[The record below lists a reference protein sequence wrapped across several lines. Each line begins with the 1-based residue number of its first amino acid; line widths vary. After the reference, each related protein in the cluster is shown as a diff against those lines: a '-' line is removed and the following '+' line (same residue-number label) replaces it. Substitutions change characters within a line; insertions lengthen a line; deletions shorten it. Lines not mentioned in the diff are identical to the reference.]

1 MFKFFALQNGDYCA
15 CDNSYATP
23 RTQYNKTADTDCQHD
38 KADHT
43 LNGAGW
49 RNAVYQANPDART
62 LAPTPPTP
70 YPTTA
75 APTNPTPAPT
85 PTPVPTPTPT
95 AAPTRPLGLLTDEQE
110 KTYRELEAR
119 DNAGE
124 LTPLQEREFRE
135 LQGKMLEASIPLP
148 EKVEPDELVNV
159 ALDLHAE
166 QSSTVLGANAARA
179 VDDNTAQ
186 EFEQQSCTMTSGKE
200 KPWWRVDLGKDPVPV
215 WSVALWNPHNVREED
230 LEKMT
235 ALEVHISNSRNE
247 VGQKCSGAVQEYKG
261 TMNIVCENLKGRYV
275 TVSLAQQAVLSL
287 CEAQVYVDAKTV
299 KLQHDKPALLG
310 TDQAAALSGM
320 MKTVEQ
326 RLKAKKVAADAVK
339 EAKMLD
345 MKAHAL
351 ANDLNTNQQKAFDAM
366 ENDGP
371 SKSKPDPPTVHS
383 THKDGLTTA
392 QQEAFEKMEQR
403 DLTTRSKP
411 KQQTS
416 QAFDHAQRRIEAIS
430 PSLPGIGKKVHGT
443 GDSQPVQTAVH
454 VTHKDGV
461 LTATQHEALK
471 EMEETDKAE
480 KTRNFHFSGTGDSQ
494 PVQTAVHATHKDGV
508 LTATQHEALKEM
520 EETDKAE
527 KTRNFHFSAAQTST
541 WNAFEAMDNTPM
553 PGLGTKAGK
562 KAVEEVQPTGNSKPD
577 QPTAHAVHSAHAE
590 HSAHTEH
597 GGLTAAQQEAFE
609 EMDSMANA
617 GDFHLSSAQVSTWK
631 SLQAMDKPVEEKAAD
646 ADGDIEAAV
655 AEMLQLPEDEAE
667 GEESMLVERLP
678 AEADDIVPEDGAHSA
693 MIARMSSAEGVLQES
708 ASALAGVK
716 SRLDTF

>member
-1 MFKFFALQNGDYCA
+1 
-15 CDNSYATP
+15 
-23 RTQYNKTADTDCQHD
+23 
-38 KADHT
+38 
-43 LNGAGW
+43 
-49 RNAVYQANPDART
+49 
-62 LAPTPPTP
+62 
-70 YPTTA
+70 
-75 APTNPTPAPT
+75 
-85 PTPVPTPTPT
+85 
-95 AAPTRPLGLLTDEQE
+95 
-110 KTYRELEAR
+110 
-119 DNAGE
+119 
-124 LTPLQEREFRE
+124 
-135 LQGKMLEASIPLP
+135 
-148 EKVEPDELVNV
+148 
-159 ALDLHAE
+159 
-166 QSSTVLGANAARA
+166 
-179 VDDNTAQ
+179 
-186 EFEQQSCTMTSGKE
+186 
-200 KPWWRVDLGKDPVPV
+200 
-215 WSVALWNPHNVREED
+215 
-230 LEKMT
+230 
-235 ALEVHISNSRNE
+235 LEVHISNSRNE

-480 KTRNFHFSGTGDSQ
+480 KTRNFHFS
-494 PVQTAVHATHKDGV
+494 
-508 LTATQHEALKEM
+508 
-520 EETDKAE
+520 
-527 KTRNFHFSAAQTST
+527 AAQTST